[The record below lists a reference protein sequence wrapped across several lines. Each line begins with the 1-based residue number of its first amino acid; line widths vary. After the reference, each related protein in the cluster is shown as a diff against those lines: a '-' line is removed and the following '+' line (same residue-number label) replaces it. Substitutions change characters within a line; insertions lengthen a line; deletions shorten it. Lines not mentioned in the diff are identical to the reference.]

1 MYIYNME
8 SFKAGYAAILG
19 LPNSGK
25 STLINALLGQK
36 LNIVSDKPQTTRRK
50 ILGILSAENYQI
62 IFIDTP
68 GILEPNYLLQERMM
82 DAVEKSSRDSDVVL
96 LVQDV
101 EEDFYGEKLLHDKFV
116 SEILVK
122 LKAPKLLLVNKVDLS
137 TQEKISHLVE
147 RMQLAGHFYKVI
159 PISAKYNFN
168 LTDVINSIVELLP
181 EHPKYYPDD
190 DLTDQ
195 NERFFVSEIIREKI
209 LEQFS
214 EEVPYSCEVVIV
226 DFKERAKA
234 KDFIQAYVIVEKES
248 QKAILIGKQGKA
260 IKKLG
265 ETARKSI
272 EEFLQRE
279 VFLELRVKVKPKWRK
294 DENMLN
300 ILGYSKES

>member
-1 MYIYNME
+1 ME